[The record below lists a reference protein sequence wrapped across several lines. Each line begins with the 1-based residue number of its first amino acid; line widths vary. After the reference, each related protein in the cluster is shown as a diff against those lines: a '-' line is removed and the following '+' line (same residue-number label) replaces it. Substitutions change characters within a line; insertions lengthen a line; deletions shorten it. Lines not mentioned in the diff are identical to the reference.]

1 MFVISLI
8 ACSDYAL
15 DKRETEP
22 AVPEPDIVVE
32 PSQLEWPT
40 TAVGC
45 IEEQLVTVSNVG
57 EGPLTLDATSVEG
70 AGGWSSEMRTD
81 TIQAGDSITF
91 VVQFEPTDF
100 GEASGDVVVR
110 SDDPDEPEVV
120 VPAIGRAADAGNITD
135 VFRQEAE
142 PVDVLWV
149 IDNSS
154 SMGTEQ
160 TRVTTAISAFFD
172 WFDALNLDY
181 HMGVITTDVV
191 NPALSG
197 RLVGSPSYIDST
209 TPSASTE
216 LAEAIAVGT
225 DDMGDESGL
234 QAVELALSEPVLST
248 ENAGFVRPDARLA
261 IVFLSDEPEQSA
273 YDAAHYTAFLQT
285 VKADPEDIIVS
296 GIVGDAGVGCT
307 STCADEAQEA
317 REGDKYLEVIAA
329 FDGVAGSI
337 CTCDLTTILDQ
348 IGMETTR
355 YIRSFILTEVPT
367 DPTAIQVWVNGELEP
382 AEAWTYI
389 ATTNEILFT
398 TPPLNGS
405 EVVAVYA
412 AALTCE

>member
-1 MFVISLI
+1 MIALALV

-15 DKRETEP
+15 DKHEVEP

-32 PSQLEWPT
+32 PAELEWPT

-45 IEEQLVTVSNVG
+45 VEEQSVVVYNVG
-57 EGPLTLDATSVEG
+57 EGPLTLSATAVEG
-70 AGGWSSEMRTD
+70 PGGWSSEMRTD
-81 TIQAGDSITF
+81 TIPPGESITF
-91 VVQFEPTDF
+91 IVRFEPTDI

-110 SDDPDEPEVV
+110 SDDPDQPEVL
-120 VPAIGRAADAGNITD
+120 VPTVGRAADAGTVTD

-154 SMGTEQ
+154 SMATEQ
-160 TRVTTAISAFFD
+160 TRVTTAITAFFS
-172 WFDALNLDY
+172 WFDSLNLDY
-181 HMGVITTDVV
+181 HMGVITTDIV
-191 NPALSG
+191 NPVYSG
-197 RLVGSPSYIDST
+197 RLVGSPAYIDAD
-209 TPSASTE
+209 TPSASAE

-225 DDMGDESGL
+225 EDMGDESGL
-234 QAVELALSEPVLST
+234 AAVELALSEPVMST
-248 ENAGFVRPDARLA
+248 ENAGFIRPDARLA
-261 IVFLSDEPEQSA
+261 VVFLSDEPEQSA
-273 YDAAHYTAFLQT
+273 YDSAHYISFLQS
-285 VKADPEDIIVS
+285 VKADPNDIIVS

-367 DPTAIQVWVNGELEP
+367 DPTQIQVWVNGELEP
-382 AEAWTYI
+382 AEAWSYSE
-389 ATTNEILFT
+389 ATNEILFVS
-398 TPPLNGS
+398 PPLNES
-405 EVVAVYA
+405 EIVAVYP